1 MWFFGLIVVLL
12 IGAVAV
18 VASGRWGAMS
28 TAYDDRPDMT
38 VPARQALS
46 SADIES
52 ARFAVGLR
60 GYRMDEV
67 DTLLERVAKEVAE
80 RDRRIADLERAVA
93 PIVEAPD
100 GAGFTSR
107 SRYSATDFDDTGAQK
122 PIMVGGDFPE
132 SDTSEQPS
140 VTAEQPVVTSE
151 QAEQPS
157 VSPEQAAAGGQPG
170 QTGSTSQT
178 PGDAQTPGGAQIAGG
193 AQSAG
198 GAQIA
203 GGAQTAGG
211 VQPSAGVQPAAA
223 QGVSPAA
230 YLPPLTLQQP
240 VAADEPVTAEQP
252 VTTEQT
258 AGERSAASHAAAADE
273 YERLQAEARA
283 LLEAQSQ
290 PGPPRRTPAE
300 RQPAPQQ
307 STPPRQSETRAPEPQ
322 QPESASYEPEGEAWY
337 QRPAP
342 EQPPAADSSQ
352 GQQRS
357 VPAAGPQPAPTP
369 HWVLPDP
376 APQHEEPAPPDQGAY
391 QRPS

>member
-107 SRYSATDFDDTGAQK
+107 SRYSAADFDDTGMQK

-132 SDTSEQPS
+132 PDTSEQPS
-140 VTAEQPVVTSE
+140 VTAEHPVVPPEPSVASPEPSDVSSE
-151 QAEQPS
+151 QASASPGQPGE
-157 VSPEQAAAGGQPG
+157 SPEQAAGGGQQPG
-170 QTGSTSQT
+170 AA
-178 PGDAQTPGGAQIAGG
+178 AQ
-193 AQSAG
+193 
-198 GAQIA
+198 A
-203 GGAQTAGG
+203 GGAQTA
-211 VQPSAGVQPAAA
+211 AGPVAGAQPASAA
-223 QGVSPAA
+223 Q
-230 YLPPLTLQQP
+230 PPTLQQP
-240 VAADEPVTAEQP
+240 VADDDEFVTAEQP

-258 AGERSAASHAAAADE
+258 LAERSAASHAAADE

-300 RQPAPQQ
+300 RQPARQQ
-307 STPPRQSETRAPEPQ
+307 ATPPRQSDTPAPEPQ
-322 QPESASYEPEGEAWY
+322 QPESYEPEGEAWY

-342 EQPPAADSSQ
+342 EQPPADGSQ
-352 GQQRS
+352 PGPQRS

-376 APQHEEPAPPDQGAY
+376 APQHEESAPPEQGAY